1 MKVSALTP
9 LLLTG
14 IATAASLSR
23 FGNDQVALTDDLKIP
38 GDNPLAYCAAPDDYL
53 LTIDHVDLS
62 PNPPAAYVALAPSQA
77 QHPRP
82 LCCCRWT
89 RPAPRIAC

>member
-1 MKVSALTP
+1 MKAFALTP

-14 IATAASLSR
+14 IATAASLAR
-23 FGNDQVALTDDLKIP
+23 FGNDQIALTDDLKIP

-62 PNPPAAYVALAPSQA
+62 PNPPAAYVVPPNASTA
-77 QHPRP
+77 QRMTP
-82 LCCCRWT
+82 LSS
-89 RPAPRIAC
+89 AAVAA